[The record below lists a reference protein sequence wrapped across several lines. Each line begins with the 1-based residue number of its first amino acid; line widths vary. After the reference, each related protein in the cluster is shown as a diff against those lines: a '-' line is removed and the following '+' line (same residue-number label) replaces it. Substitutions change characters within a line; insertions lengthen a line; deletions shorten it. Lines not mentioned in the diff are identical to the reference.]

1 MHSIAK
7 IFSKILDSILAPRL
21 QEMVSSSQSAFVKK
35 RCIHD
40 NFMLVQGPA
49 KEFHRKKMSALFMKL
64 DIAKAFD
71 SMSWA
76 YLLEVLEILGFCVR

>member
-1 MHSIAK
+1 
-7 IFSKILDSILAPRL
+7 
-21 QEMVSSSQSAFVKK
+21 
-35 RCIHD
+35 
-40 NFMLVQGPA
+40 
-49 KEFHRKKMSALFMKL
+49 MKL